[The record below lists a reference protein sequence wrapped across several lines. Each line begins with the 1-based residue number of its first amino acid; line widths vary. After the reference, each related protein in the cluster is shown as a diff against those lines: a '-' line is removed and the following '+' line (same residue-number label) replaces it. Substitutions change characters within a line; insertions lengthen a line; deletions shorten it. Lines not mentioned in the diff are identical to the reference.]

1 MPGAASAGMDLRLHD
16 IDRTG
21 KPFGDFFS
29 FLRRIGDAALG
40 DRHAE
45 FLQQAFRL
53 ILMDVH
59 VGKTLSREWFGAND
73 RPRHRPEPRQG
84 KDAAPRQMAAAR
96 RVRYSNRLQYSI
108 W

>member
-1 MPGAASAGMDLRLHD
+1 MPGAAPAGVDLRLHD
-16 IDRTG
+16 IDWTG
-21 KPFGDFFS
+21 ETLGDFLG
-29 FLRRIGDAALG
+29 FLRRIGDAAFR
-40 DRHAE
+40 DCHAE

-73 RPRHRPEPRQG
+73 GLGIGRNRGKVKMLHRGRCNGATQ
-84 KDAAPRQMAAAR
+84 
-96 RVRYSNRLQYSI
+96 YSN